1 MINMPVEASEIQ
13 HYYVLPVRDMVLFP
27 GIIAPLFVGRPRS
40 LKAIEHAMLQDRKI
54 LVVAQ
59 KDVETEDPEASDL
72 YKVGTVCNIL
82 QMVRIPDG
90 TTKVLIEGVERVNIE
105 RLIKGKEVL
114 EADVAS
120 IPKDSSGTENT
131 EALKRSVLEQFEKY
145 VTLHPR
151 IPNEVLVSAM
161 NLDDPGQIADLVAS
175 HITIKVSD
183 KQKLLEIAETEQFL
197 KHLLKVLIEE
207 IDILELEQDIQD
219 KVKKEL
225 ERGHKE
231 YYLREQ
237 LKIIQDEL
245 GHGESSSE
253 LDELKQK
260 IDEAGMPE
268 EVNLKA
274 LHELDRLSKMP
285 AMSAEATVVRTYID
299 WLISLPW
306 KISTKDKL
314 DISMAS
320 SVLDKDHYGLEKV
333 KTRILEY
340 LAVRKRAANED
351 IRGQV
356 LCFVGPPGVG
366 KTSLA
371 KSIAKSLGRSF
382 VSMSLG
388 GMRDEAEIRG
398 HRKTYVGSLPGR
410 IIQKIRQAG
419 TRNPVLLMDEIDK
432 MGMDFRGD
440 PSAALL
446 EVLDPEQNSNFT
458 DNFLEVP
465 FDLSQCIFITTANV
479 THSIPVPLLDRME
492 IIQIPGYVAE
502 EKKQI
507 ARKHLLPKKM
517 KEHGLT
523 KKEIRISPGS
533 IELIISDYTR
543 EAGVRNLERQLA
555 TVCRK
560 VTRQLVDNEESGE
573 VIKLPVS
580 VSKKKIGE
588 YLGPARA
595 RNVRLPLDSQTGIA
609 VGLAWTQTGG
619 DVLVIEAAS
628 MKGKGRIT
636 LTGNL
641 GDIMQESAQTA
652 LGFLKSASDRFEL
665 NNIKWEEI
673 DIHLHVPEGAIPK
686 DGPSAGCTMALA
698 ILSALSGRKVSPKI
712 AMTGEISLRGDILPV
727 GGIREK
733 VLAAKRNNI
742 FHVIL
747 PAANRIDVADL
758 ASWAIDKMKFTY
770 VERAEQ
776 VFHSA
781 LD

>member
-1 MINMPVEASEIQ
+1 MPIEASEIQ

-105 RLIKGKEVL
+105 SLIKGKEVL

-268 EVNLKA
+268 EVNSKA

-502 EKKQI
+502 EKKHI

-573 VIKLPVS
+573 AINLPVS

-595 RNVRLPLDSQTGIA
+595 RNVRLPLDSQAGIA

-652 LGFLKSASDRFEL
+652 LGFLKSASERFEL
-665 NNIKWEEI
+665 DNVKWEEI

-698 ILSALSGRKVSPKI
+698 ILSALSGRKVSSKV

>member
-1 MINMPVEASEIQ
+1 MPIEASEIQ

-90 TTKVLIEGVERVNIE
+90 TTKVLIEGVERVNIKS
-105 RLIKGKEVL
+105 LIKGKEVL

-207 IDILELEQDIQD
+207 VDILELEQDIQD

-268 EVNLKA
+268 EVNSKA

-502 EKKQI
+502 EKKHI

-523 KKEIRISPGS
+523 RKEIRISPGS

-573 VIKLPVS
+573 AINLPVS

-595 RNVRLPLDSQTGIA
+595 RNVRLPLDSQAGIA

-652 LGFLKSASDRFEL
+652 LGFLKSASERFEL
-665 NNIKWEEI
+665 DNVKWEEI

-698 ILSALSGRKVSPKI
+698 ILSALSGRKVSSKV

>member
-1 MINMPVEASEIQ
+1 MPIEASEIQ

-105 RLIKGKEVL
+105 SLIKGKEVL

-268 EVNLKA
+268 EVNSKA

-502 EKKQI
+502 EKKHI

-523 KKEIRISPGS
+523 RKEIRISPGS

-573 VIKLPVS
+573 AINLPVS

-595 RNVRLPLDSQTGIA
+595 RNVRLPLDSQAGIA

-652 LGFLKSASDRFEL
+652 LGFLKSASERFEL
-665 NNIKWEEI
+665 DNVKWEEI

-698 ILSALSGRKVSPKI
+698 ILSALSGRKVSSKV

>member
-40 LKAIEHAMLQDRKI
+40 LKAIEHAMLQERKI

-105 RLIKGKEVL
+105 SLIKGKEVL

-268 EVNLKA
+268 EVNSKA

-306 KISTKDKL
+306 EIATKDKL

-502 EKKQI
+502 EKKHI

-573 VIKLPVS
+573 VLKLPVS
-580 VSKKKIGE
+580 VSKKKVGE

-665 NNIKWEEI
+665 DNIKWEEL

>member
-1 MINMPVEASEIQ
+1 LINMPIEASEIQ

-105 RLIKGKEVL
+105 SLIKGKEVL

-268 EVNLKA
+268 EVNSKA

-502 EKKQI
+502 EKKHI

-523 KKEIRISPGS
+523 RKEIRISPGS

-573 VIKLPVS
+573 AINLPVS

-595 RNVRLPLDSQTGIA
+595 RNVRLPLDSQAGIA

-652 LGFLKSASDRFEL
+652 LGFLKSASERFEL
-665 NNIKWEEI
+665 DNVKWEEI

-698 ILSALSGRKVSPKI
+698 ILSALSGRKVSSKV

>member
-1 MINMPVEASEIQ
+1 MPIEASEIQ

-90 TTKVLIEGVERVNIE
+90 TTKVLIEGVERVNIKS
-105 RLIKGKEVL
+105 LIKGKEVL

-268 EVNLKA
+268 EVNSKA

-502 EKKQI
+502 EKKHI

-523 KKEIRISPGS
+523 RKEIRISPGS

-573 VIKLPVS
+573 AINLPVS

-595 RNVRLPLDSQTGIA
+595 RNVRLPLDSQAGIA

-652 LGFLKSASDRFEL
+652 LGFLKSASERFEL
-665 NNIKWEEI
+665 DNVKWEEI

-698 ILSALSGRKVSPKI
+698 ILSALSGRKVSSKV

>member
-1 MINMPVEASEIQ
+1 MSSEATELQ
-13 HYYVLPVRDMVLFP
+13 HYYVLPVRDMVIFP

-40 LKAIEHAMLQDRKI
+40 LKAIEHAMLQERKI
-54 LVVAQ
+54 LLVAQ
-59 KDVETEDPEASDL
+59 KEVETEDPEASDL
-72 YKVGTVCNIL
+72 YTVGTVCNIL

-90 TTKVLIEGVERVNIE
+90 TTKVLIEGMERVNIE
-105 RLIKGKEVL
+105 EIRKGKEVL
-114 EADVAS
+114 EADVIP
-120 IPKDSSGTENT
+120 IPKVQVESENI
-131 EALKRSVLEQFEKY
+131 EALKRSVLEQFERY

-151 IPNEVLVSAM
+151 IPNEVLVSALNM
-161 NLDDPGQIADLVAS
+161 EDAGQIADIIAS

-183 KQKLLEIAETEQFL
+183 KQKLLEISDTEQFL
-197 KHLLKVLIEE
+197 KHLLKVLVEE
-207 IDILELEQDIQD
+207 IEILELEQDIQNR
-219 KVKKEL
+219 VKKEL

-237 LKIIQDEL
+237 LKVIQDEL
-245 GHGESSSE
+245 GQGESSSE
-253 LDELKQK
+253 LDELREK
-260 IDEAGMPE
+260 IENSGMPE
-268 EVNLKA
+268 EVHEKA
-274 LHELDRLSKMP
+274 LHELDRMSKMP
-285 AMSAEATVVRTYID
+285 SMSAEATVVRTYID
-299 WLISLPW
+299 WLVSLPW
-306 KISTKDKL
+306 QKSTVDSL
-314 DISMAS
+314 DITRAR

-340 LAVRKRAANED
+340 LAVRKRASESE

-371 KSIAKSLGRSF
+371 RSIASSLGRNF

-398 HRKTYVGSLPGR
+398 HRKTYIGALPGK
-410 IIQKIRQAG
+410 IIQKVKQAG
-419 TRNPVLLMDEIDK
+419 TNNPVILMDEIDK

-440 PSAALL
+440 PSSALL

-479 THSIPVPLLDRME
+479 THTIPAPLLDRME

-502 EKKQI
+502 EKKHI
-507 ARKHLLPKKM
+507 ARKYLLPKKM
-517 KEHGLT
+517 KEHGLSR
-523 KKEIRISPGS
+523 KDIKISSAS
-533 IELIISDYTR
+533 IELVIKEHTR
-543 EAGVRNLERQLA
+543 EAGVRQLERQLA
-555 TVCRK
+555 TICRK
-560 VTRQLVDNEESGE
+560 ATRSIIESEEKGE
-573 VIKLPVS
+573 DIKYPIS
-580 VSKKKIGE
+580 VGKKILRE
-588 YLGPARA
+588 YLGPPGS
-595 RNVRLPLDSQTGIA
+595 RNVRLPVENQSGFAI
-609 VGLAWTQTGG
+609 GLAWTQTGG

-628 MKGKGRIT
+628 MKGKGKIT

-652 LGFLKSASDRFEL
+652 LGYLKSRSRDLDLESVP
-665 NNIKWEEI
+665 WEET

-698 ILSALSGRKVSPKI
+698 ILSALTGNKVSHQI

-747 PAANRIDVADL
+747 PMANKVDVQDM
-758 ASWAIDKMKFTY
+758 ASWTLDKMKISY
-770 VERAEQ
+770 VNKVSE
-776 VFHSA
+776 VFSLA
-781 LD
+781 LK

>member
-1 MINMPVEASEIQ
+1 MSSDVQ
-13 HYYVLPVRDMVLFP
+13 HYYVLPVRDMVIFP
-27 GIIAPLFVGRPRS
+27 GIITPLFVGRPRS
-40 LKAIEHAMLQDRKI
+40 LKAIEHAMLQERKI
-54 LVVAQ
+54 LLVAQ
-59 KDVETEDPEASDL
+59 KEVETEDPEAPDL
-72 YKVGTVCNIL
+72 YTVGTVCNIL

-90 TTKVLIEGVERVNIE
+90 TTKVLIEGLERVNIE
-105 RLIKGKEVL
+105 KIRKGKEVL
-114 EADVAS
+114 EADVIP
-120 IPKDSSGTENT
+120 IPKVQVESENI
-131 EALKRSVLEQFEKY
+131 EALKRSALEQFERY

-151 IPNEVLVSAM
+151 IPNEILVSALNM
-161 NLDDPGQIADLVAS
+161 EDAGQIADIIAS

-183 KQKLLEIAETEQFL
+183 KQKLLEISDTEQFL
-197 KHLLKVLIEE
+197 KHLLKVLVEE
-207 IDILELEQDIQD
+207 IEILELEQDIQNR
-219 KVKKEL
+219 VKKEL

-237 LKIIQDEL
+237 LKVIQDEL
-245 GHGESSSE
+245 GQGESSSE
-253 LDELKQK
+253 LDELREK
-260 IDEAGMPE
+260 IESSGMPE
-268 EVNLKA
+268 EVHEKA
-274 LHELDRLSKMP
+274 LHELDRMSKMP
-285 AMSAEATVVRTYID
+285 SMSAEATVVRTYID
-299 WLISLPW
+299 WLVSLPW
-306 KISTKDKL
+306 QKATVDSL
-314 DISMAS
+314 DITRAR

-340 LAVRKRAANED
+340 LAVRKRASGSE
-351 IRGQV
+351 IKGQV

-371 KSIAKSLGRSF
+371 RSIARSLGRNF

-398 HRKTYVGSLPGR
+398 HRKTYIGALPGK
-410 IIQKIRQAG
+410 IIQKVKQAG
-419 TRNPVLLMDEIDK
+419 TNNPVILMDEIDK

-440 PSAALL
+440 PSSALL

-479 THSIPVPLLDRME
+479 THTIPAPLLDRME

-502 EKKQI
+502 EKKHI

-517 KEHGLT
+517 KEHGLS
-523 KKEIRISPGS
+523 KEEIKISSAS
-533 IELIISDYTR
+533 IELVIKEYTR
-543 EAGVRNLERQLA
+543 EAGVRQLERQLA
-555 TVCRK
+555 TICRK
-560 VTRQLVDNEESGE
+560 AIKSIIESEEKGE
-573 VIKLPVS
+573 DIKYPIS
-580 VSKKKIGE
+580 VGKKILRE
-588 YLGPARA
+588 YLGPPRS
-595 RNVRLPLDSQTGIA
+595 RNVRLPVENQSGFAI
-609 VGLAWTQTGG
+609 GLAWTQTGG

-628 MKGKGRIT
+628 MKGKGKIT

-652 LGFLKSASDRFEL
+652 LGYLKAKSRDLDL
-665 NNIKWEEI
+665 NSVPWEET

-698 ILSALSGRKVSPKI
+698 MLSALTGKKVSHQI

-747 PAANRIDVADL
+747 PMANKVDVQDM
-758 ASWAIDKMKFTY
+758 ASWTIDKMKFSY
-770 VERAEQ
+770 VNKVSE
-776 VFHSA
+776 VFSLA
-781 LD
+781 MK

>member
-1 MINMPVEASEIQ
+1 MPIEASEIQ

-90 TTKVLIEGVERVNIE
+90 TTKVLIEGVERVNIKS
-105 RLIKGKEVL
+105 LIKGKEVL

-207 IDILELEQDIQD
+207 VDILELEQDIQD

-268 EVNLKA
+268 EVNSKA

-306 KISTKDKL
+306 KVSTKDKL

-340 LAVRKRAANED
+340 LAVRKRAASED

-502 EKKQI
+502 EKKHI

-523 KKEIRISPGS
+523 RKEIRISPGS

-573 VIKLPVS
+573 AINLPVS

-595 RNVRLPLDSQTGIA
+595 RNVRLPLDSQAGIA

-652 LGFLKSASDRFEL
+652 LGLLKSASDRFEL
-665 NNIKWEEI
+665 DNVKWEEI

>member
-1 MINMPVEASEIQ
+1 MINMPIEASEIQ

-105 RLIKGKEVL
+105 SLIKGKEVL

-268 EVNLKA
+268 EVNSKA

-502 EKKQI
+502 EKKHI

-573 VIKLPVS
+573 AINLPVS

-595 RNVRLPLDSQTGIA
+595 RNVRLPLDSQAGIA

-652 LGFLKSASDRFEL
+652 LGFLKSASERFEL
-665 NNIKWEEI
+665 DNVKWEEI

-698 ILSALSGRKVSPKI
+698 ILSALSGRKVSSKV

>member
-268 EVNLKA
+268 EVNSKA

-314 DISMAS
+314 DISLAS

-502 EKKQI
+502 EKKHI

-665 NNIKWEEI
+665 DNIKWEEI

-747 PAANRIDVADL
+747 PAANRIDVVDL

-776 VFHSA
+776 VFNSA

>member
-1 MINMPVEASEIQ
+1 MSSEATELQ
-13 HYYVLPVRDMVLFP
+13 HYYVLPIRDMVIFP

-40 LKAIEHAMLQDRKI
+40 LKAIEHAMLQERKI
-54 LVVAQ
+54 LLVAQ
-59 KDVETEDPEASDL
+59 KEVEIEDPEASDL
-72 YKVGTVCNIL
+72 YTVGTVCNIL

-90 TTKVLIEGVERVNIE
+90 TTKVLIEGMERVNIE
-105 RLIKGKEVL
+105 KIRKGKEVL
-114 EADVAS
+114 EADVIP
-120 IPKDSSGTENT
+120 IPKVQVESENI
-131 EALKRSVLEQFEKY
+131 EALKRSVLEQFERY

-151 IPNEVLVSAM
+151 IPNEVLVSALNM
-161 NLDDPGQIADLVAS
+161 EDAGQIADIVAS
-175 HITIKVSD
+175 HITIKVSV
-183 KQKLLEIAETEQFL
+183 KQKLLEISDTEQFL
-197 KHLLKVLIEE
+197 KHLLKVLVEE
-207 IDILELEQDIQD
+207 IEILELEQDIQNR
-219 KVKKEL
+219 VKKEM

-237 LKIIQDEL
+237 LKVIQDEL
-245 GHGESSSE
+245 GQGESSSE
-253 LDELKQK
+253 LDELREK
-260 IDEAGMPE
+260 IESSGMPE
-268 EVNLKA
+268 EVHEKA
-274 LHELDRLSKMP
+274 LHELDRMSKMP
-285 AMSAEATVVRTYID
+285 SMSAEATVVRTYID
-299 WLISLPW
+299 WLVSLPW
-306 KISTKDKL
+306 QKATVDSL
-314 DISMAS
+314 DITRAR

-333 KTRILEY
+333 KTRIIEY
-340 LAVRKRAANED
+340 LAVRKRASGSE
-351 IRGQV
+351 IKGQV

-371 KSIAKSLGRSF
+371 RSIARSLGRNF

-398 HRKTYVGSLPGR
+398 HRKTYIGALPGK
-410 IIQKIRQAG
+410 IIQKVKQAG
-419 TRNPVLLMDEIDK
+419 TNNPVILMDEIDK

-440 PSAALL
+440 PSSALL

-479 THSIPVPLLDRME
+479 THTIPAPLLDRME

-502 EKKQI
+502 EKKHI

-517 KEHGLT
+517 KEHGLS
-523 KKEIRISPGS
+523 KEEIKISS
-533 IELIISDYTR
+533 ATIELVIKEYTR
-543 EAGVRNLERQLA
+543 EAGVRQLERQLA
-555 TVCRK
+555 TICRK
-560 VTRQLVDNEESGE
+560 AIKSIIESEEKGE
-573 VIKLPVS
+573 DIKYPIS
-580 VSKKKIGE
+580 IGKKILRE
-588 YLGPARA
+588 YLGPPRS
-595 RNVRLPLDSQTGIA
+595 RNVRLPAENQSGFAI
-609 VGLAWTQTGG
+609 GLAWTQTGG

-628 MKGKGRIT
+628 MKGKGKIT

-652 LGFLKSASDRFEL
+652 LGYLKAKSRDLDL
-665 NNIKWEEI
+665 NSVPWEET

-698 ILSALSGRKVSPKI
+698 MLSALTGKKVSHQI

-747 PAANRIDVADL
+747 PMANKVDVQDM
-758 ASWAIDKMKFTY
+758 ASWTIDKMKFSY
-770 VERAEQ
+770 VNKVSE
-776 VFHSA
+776 VFSLA
-781 LD
+781 MK

>member
-1 MINMPVEASEIQ
+1 MINMPIEASEIQ

-105 RLIKGKEVL
+105 SLIKGKEVL

-268 EVNLKA
+268 EVNSKA

-502 EKKQI
+502 EKKHI

-523 KKEIRISPGS
+523 RKEIRISPGS

-573 VIKLPVS
+573 AINLPVS

-595 RNVRLPLDSQTGIA
+595 RNVRLPLDSQAGIA

-652 LGFLKSASDRFEL
+652 LGFLKSASERFEL
-665 NNIKWEEI
+665 DNVKWEEI

-698 ILSALSGRKVSPKI
+698 ILSALSGRKVSSKV

>member
-1 MINMPVEASEIQ
+1 MINMPIEASEIQ

-90 TTKVLIEGVERVNIE
+90 TTKVLIEGVERVNIKS
-105 RLIKGKEVL
+105 LIKGKEVL

-268 EVNLKA
+268 EVNSKA

-502 EKKQI
+502 EKKHI

-523 KKEIRISPGS
+523 RKEIRISPGS

-573 VIKLPVS
+573 AINLPVS

-595 RNVRLPLDSQTGIA
+595 RNVRLPLDSQAGIA

-652 LGFLKSASDRFEL
+652 LGFLKSASERFEL
-665 NNIKWEEI
+665 DNVKWEEI

-698 ILSALSGRKVSPKI
+698 ILSALSGRKVSSKV

>member
-1 MINMPVEASEIQ
+1 MSSEATELQ
-13 HYYVLPVRDMVLFP
+13 YYYVLPVRDMVIFP

-40 LKAIEHAMLQDRKI
+40 LKAIEHAMLQERKI
-54 LVVAQ
+54 LLVAQ
-59 KDVETEDPEASDL
+59 KEVETEDPEASDL
-72 YKVGTVCNIL
+72 YTVGTVCNIL

-90 TTKVLIEGVERVNIE
+90 TTKVLIEGMERVNIE
-105 RLIKGKEVL
+105 EIRKGKEVL
-114 EADVAS
+114 EADVIP
-120 IPKDSSGTENT
+120 IPKVQVESENI
-131 EALKRSVLEQFEKY
+131 EALKRSVLEQFERY

-151 IPNEVLVSAM
+151 IPNEVLVSALNM
-161 NLDDPGQIADLVAS
+161 EDAGQIADIIAS

-183 KQKLLEIAETEQFL
+183 KQKLLEISDTEQFL
-197 KHLLKVLIEE
+197 KHLLKVLVEE
-207 IDILELEQDIQD
+207 IEILELEQDIQNR
-219 KVKKEL
+219 VKKEL

-237 LKIIQDEL
+237 LKVIQDEL
-245 GHGESSSE
+245 GQGESSSE
-253 LDELKQK
+253 LDELREK
-260 IDEAGMPE
+260 IENSGMPE
-268 EVNLKA
+268 EVHEKA
-274 LHELDRLSKMP
+274 LHELDRMSKMP
-285 AMSAEATVVRTYID
+285 SMSAEATVVRTYID
-299 WLISLPW
+299 WLVSLPW
-306 KISTKDKL
+306 QKSTVDSL
-314 DISMAS
+314 DITRAR

-340 LAVRKRAANED
+340 LAVRKRASESE

-371 KSIAKSLGRSF
+371 RSIASSLGRNF

-398 HRKTYVGSLPGR
+398 HRKTYIGALPGK
-410 IIQKIRQAG
+410 IIQKVKQAG
-419 TRNPVLLMDEIDK
+419 TNNPVILMDEIDK

-440 PSAALL
+440 PSSALL

-479 THSIPVPLLDRME
+479 THTIPAPLLDRME

-502 EKKQI
+502 EKKHI
-507 ARKHLLPKKM
+507 ARKYLLPKKM
-517 KEHGLT
+517 KEHGLSR
-523 KKEIRISPGS
+523 KDIKISSAS
-533 IELIISDYTR
+533 IELVIKEHTR
-543 EAGVRNLERQLA
+543 EAGVRQLERQLA
-555 TVCRK
+555 TICRK
-560 VTRQLVDNEESGE
+560 ATRSIIESEEKGE
-573 VIKLPVS
+573 DIKYPIS
-580 VSKKKIGE
+580 VGKKILRE
-588 YLGPARA
+588 YLGPPGS
-595 RNVRLPLDSQTGIA
+595 RNVRLPVENQSGFAI
-609 VGLAWTQTGG
+609 GLAWTQTGG

-628 MKGKGRIT
+628 MKGKGKIT

-652 LGFLKSASDRFEL
+652 LGYLKSRSRDLDLESVP
-665 NNIKWEEI
+665 WEET

-698 ILSALSGRKVSPKI
+698 ILSALTGNKVSHQI

-747 PAANRIDVADL
+747 PMANKVDVQDM
-758 ASWAIDKMKFTY
+758 ASWTLDKMKISY
-770 VERAEQ
+770 VNKVSE
-776 VFHSA
+776 VFSLA
-781 LD
+781 LK